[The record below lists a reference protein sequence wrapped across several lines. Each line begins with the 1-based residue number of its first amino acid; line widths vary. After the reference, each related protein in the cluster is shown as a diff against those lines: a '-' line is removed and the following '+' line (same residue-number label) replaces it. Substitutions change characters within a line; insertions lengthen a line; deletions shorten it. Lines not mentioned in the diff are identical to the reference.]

1 MKTPQYRR
9 TNKAIRGLL
18 GVGVLCMLSF
28 GVLLNG
34 AHAAERVLKLASF
47 VPPIYVLH
55 KPIFEKLA
63 TDLDAATSGS
73 TKIKIYPSGELGKGP
88 VEQYKRAVQRIAE
101 ISYGLPGYTS
111 SVFPKTLMIELPGVS
126 NGHEDATAK
135 LWNAMDSQLRGEF
148 KRTRPLALFVTPPS
162 VFMMRDKPVRSLAD
176 LAGLKIRVASK
187 SAASIIEAYGA
198 TPVQMP
204 ANKVY
209 TAMSTGVVDGALMG
223 SDSLLIFKL
232 IETTQFVTTNLPE
245 MPTAIFLVMNDA
257 AYQEMPAADRQA
269 LDKLTGLDISQRSAI
284 GLADFGKLALK
295 KFAAIDGKEI
305 ISLSA
310 QERQAFDVKAKDGVA
325 KVVADAKARG
335 IDAGEVLAAFGK

>member
-1 MKTPQYRR
+1 MTTQYYVRSLASICLATVIAITATPPLA
-9 TNKAIRGLL
+9 N
-18 GVGVLCMLSF
+18 
-28 GVLLNG
+28 
-34 AHAAERVLKLASF
+34 AAERVLKLASF
-47 VPPIYVLH
+47 VPPIYILH

-63 TDLDAATSGS
+63 ADLDAATKGS

-111 SVFPKTLMIELPGVS
+111 SVFPKTLLIELPGVS
-126 NGHEDATAK
+126 KGHEDATAK
-135 LWNAMDSQLRGEF
+135 LWKAMDSHLRGEF

-162 VFMMRDKPVRSLAD
+162 VLMMRDKPIRKLGD

-187 SAASIIEAYGA
+187 SAASIIKAYGA

-209 TAMSTGVVDGALMG
+209 TSMSTGVVDGALMG

-232 IETTQFVTTNLPE
+232 IETSKFVTTNLPE

-257 AYQEMPAADRQA
+257 AYQEMPEADRKA
-269 LDKLTGLDISQRSAI
+269 LDSLTGLDISQRSAA
-284 GLADFGKLALK
+284 GLAKFGQIALK
-295 KFAAIDGKEI
+295 KFSGIEGKEI
-305 ISLSA
+305 ITLSDA
-310 QERQAFDVKAKDGVA
+310 ERAAFDVKAQMGVA
-325 KVVADAKARG
+325 EVMADAKARG
-335 IDAGEVLAAFGK
+335 IDAQAVLGAMK